1 MGDRKKGGSLQGR
14 TDAFVREFFEKGE
27 SLVRELITENE
38 DLRAQLRQV
47 GAEPE
52 PGAGSDLVESLMA
65 RVSSLEQECEA
76 IRSLAGSV
84 QAESGGYQSRLDA
97 LESEHYNLAL
107 RYVASQ
113 QFLATTAIDEVLRTI
128 TEILLNFVGIGAFT
142 LYAVDETR
150 GVLFAVSREGGALTD
165 AQEIPVTSQSI
176 EGISGLG
183 RPWLA
188 SDPRVAAEGEVMRLP
203 LCSGSRMVG
212 LALLEAFLPQK
223 SVLTESDASLLELI
237 SERGGA
243 GLETAWIRANA
254 KPAPLQREAIEKS
267 VS

>member
-1 MGDRKKGGSLQGR
+1 MGDREKGGSLQGR

-47 GAEPE
+47 GATPK
-52 PGAGSDLVESLMA
+52 PGPGSDLVESLIE

-76 IRSLAGSV
+76 IRNLAGSV
-84 QAESGGYQSRLDA
+84 QRESGGYQSRLDA
-97 LESEHYNLAL
+97 LESEHYNLAC

-113 QFLATTAIDEVLRTI
+113 QFLATTAIEEVLRTI

-150 GVLFAVSREGGALTD
+150 GALFAVSREGGAIAD
-165 AQEIPVTSQSI
+165 AEEIPMNSQSI
-176 EGISGLG
+176 QDISGLG
-183 RPWLA
+183 RPWLP
-188 SDPRVAAEGEVMRLP
+188 SDPRVAEGDEVMRLP

-212 LALLEAFLPQK
+212 LALLESFLPQK
-223 SVLTESDASLLELI
+223 NELSDSDASLLELI